1 MLDKK
6 IENKLKLLKKQLL
19 SLKSVVVA
27 FSGGIDSTLLLK
39 AAHDVLAEN
48 SLAVIIASAFFP
60 QPELDSA
67 IKTAR
72 QIGCRYKVIKLD
84 VLKNSKISK
93 NPKNRC
99 YICKKLIMQALL
111 KIAKTNK
118 LKHVIEGSN
127 FDDLS
132 EHRPG
137 KQALLELG
145 ISSPLAESKLTK
157 PEIRQLLRYFGFKQ
171 WDHGSSSCLATRFSY
186 GTILNNID
194 LEAVDCAEAMIK
206 SYGFKQVRVRMHK
219 RIARIE
225 VSKNEI
231 KELFKILDKKL
242 IQKIKKL
249 GFNAICIDV
258 EGYCSGSMDSL

>member
-6 IENKLKLLKKQLL
+6 TENKLKLLKNQLL

-39 AAHDVLAEN
+39 AAYDVLDKN
-48 SLAVIIASAFFP
+48 VLAVIIASAFFP
-60 QPELDSA
+60 NSELDLA

-99 YICKKLIMQALL
+99 YICKKQIMQQLL

-137 KQALLELG
+137 KQALRELG
-145 ISSPLAESKLTK
+145 VSSPLAESKLTK

-171 WDHGSSSCLATRFSY
+171 WDSGSSSCLATRFPYQTS
-186 GTILNNID
+186 LNNID
-194 LEAVDCAEAMIK
+194 LEAVACAENLIK
-206 SYGFKQVRVRMHK
+206 SLGFKQVRVRMDE

-225 VSKNEI
+225 VSKNKI
-231 KELFKILDKKL
+231 KALFKVFDKKL
-242 IQKIKKL
+242 IDKFKKL
-249 GFNAICIDV
+249 GFNHICIDL
-258 EGYCSGSMDSL
+258 EGYCSGSMDEL